1 MTAPTRFI
9 IIHKEPIVEKIPN
22 LKALINYL
30 LKQRVEV
37 TLVTCTNKTYP
48 LFESSSPLFKQILI
62 PEKDSKFG
70 LPTMVKFAWALIR
83 HLSLLKSPSSK
94 VVVAGQGALALGT
107 LLARFG
113 VRYAGFVVEYPV
125 LDPKQEKGLIE
136 KLEIEGLKRSDR
148 LIFHD
153 KIHADLIYNHLN
165 FTKPYFTIPNGTDG
179 QAALASTN
187 FIHERLQLHHQ
198 QKIILH
204 AGGFGVFFESIPL
217 AEAFQ
222 KLPKAFTPVFHLSH
236 DVSMESYFQ
245 EFLEMKLSHVYL
257 SDAPVKS
264 EQLDNMFASCYIGIA
279 WYNVSWLGFKA
290 ENLGLSAGKIGNY
303 LKLGKPVIVPKF
315 KSLDYIAAYGCGIQ
329 IDSLDQ
335 LGEAIQT
342 IDASY
347 EHFAAQAVKCYQELW
362 YTDPYC
368 EKIYQEL

>member
-22 LKALINYL
+22 LKALITYL
-30 LKQRVEV
+30 LKQKVEV

-48 LFESSSPLFKQILI
+48 LFESSSPYFRQILI

-70 LPTMVKFAWALIR
+70 LPTMVKFAWALIQ
-83 HLSLLKSPSSK
+83 HLSLLKAPSSK
-94 VVVAGQGALALGT
+94 VIVAGQGALALGS
-107 LLARFG
+107 LLKKLG
-113 VRYAGFVVEYPV
+113 VRYTGFVVEYPV
-125 LDPKQEKGLIE
+125 LDAKQEMGVVE
-136 KLEIEGLKRSDR
+136 KWEIEGLKLSDQ

-153 KIHADLIYNHLN
+153 QIHADLIYKHLN
-165 FTKPYFTIPNGTDG
+165 FNKPYFTIPNGTDG

-187 FIHERLQLHHQ
+187 FIHERLQLNHQ

-236 DVSMESYFQ
+236 DVSMEPYFQ
-245 EFLEMKLSHVYL
+245 EFLKMNLSQVYL

-264 EQLDNMFASCYIGIA
+264 DQLDFMFASCYIGIA

-303 LKLGKPVIVPKF
+303 LKLGKPVIVPNF
-315 KSLDYIAAYGCGIQ
+315 QSLNYITDYGCGIQ
-329 IDSLDQ
+329 IDSLEQ
-335 LGEAIQT
+335 LGEAIQA

-347 EHFAAQAVKCYQELW
+347 ERFATQAVKCYQDLW

-368 EKIYQEL
+368 EKIHQEL